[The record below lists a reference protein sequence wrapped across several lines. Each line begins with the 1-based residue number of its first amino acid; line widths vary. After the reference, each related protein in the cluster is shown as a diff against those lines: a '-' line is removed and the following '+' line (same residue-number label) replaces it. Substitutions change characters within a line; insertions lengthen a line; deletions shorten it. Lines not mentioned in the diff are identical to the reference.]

1 MINIRYNKDGISVL
15 QGRCEVGKRPAG
27 EGSIYFKEEKQ
38 LWVAQVTLPTGKRKT
53 KYGKTQREV
62 KAWLQAQREAV
73 SKGIYTE
80 SDHMTLSA
88 FLEQYMAGQVNSLR
102 PKTIDS
108 YNYLIEKHI
117 NPEIGNIK
125 LSQLRPDHLQS
136 LYTKKVTESGLSK
149 RTVQYIHAVLHK
161 SLNQALRW
169 NLVSRNVSD
178 LVDPPSPEKK
188 TPDVLNIEQT
198 KKFMERVIGHRW
210 ELIYLIAI
218 GGGLR
223 EGEILALSV
232 QDIDIDKG
240 VVYVSKALQYLPGR
254 GLVVSEPKTATAKRN
269 VPLPDFT
276 LIPLKEY
283 LDSLKGNQK
292 FLFETSNGTPISP
305 RNLLR
310 HYHSILEDLGF
321 PKMPF
326 HNLRHLSASIALMA
340 GVNPKTVQQR
350 LGHSTVSLTLNTY
363 SHLLPGV
370 EDEAARK
377 MNEVLR

>member
-1 MINIRYNKDGISVL
+1 MGK
-15 QGRCEVGKRPAG
+15 KRPAG
-27 EGSIYFKEEKQ
+27 EGSIYYNEKKE

-53 KYGKTQREV
+53 KYGKTQKEV
-62 KAWLQAQREAV
+62 KAWLQAQRESV

-80 SDHMTLSA
+80 SDHVTLSTY
-88 FLEQYMAGQVNSLR
+88 LQQYMEGQVNSLR
-102 PKTIDS
+102 PKTVES
-108 YNYLIEKHI
+108 YTYLIEKHI
-117 NPEIGNIK
+117 NPELGNVK
-125 LSQLRPDHLQS
+125 LSQLRPDHLQA
-136 LYTKKVTESGLSK
+136 LYTKKINEGLSK

-178 LVDPPSPEKK
+178 LVDPPSPDKK
-188 TPDVLNIEQT
+188 TPTVLNVEQT
-198 KKFMERVIGHRW
+198 KLFMEKIKGHRW

-223 EGEILALSV
+223 EGEILALHV
-232 QDIDIDKG
+232 NDIDISRG
-240 VVYVSKALQYLPGR
+240 VVFVSKALQYLPGN

-269 VPLPDFT
+269 VPLPEFT
-276 LIPLKEY
+276 LIPLKAY

-292 FLFETSNGTPISP
+292 FLFETSNATPISP

-310 HYHSILEDLGF
+310 HYHSILEELGF

-326 HNLRHLSASIALMA
+326 HNLRHLSASLALMA

-370 EDEAARK
+370 EDEAAK
-377 MNEVLR
+377 KINGVLQ